1 MPKADKA
8 LGRGPKKMLRLANLQ
23 DLFSA
28 LSARGYQLAGPTA
41 RDGAIVY
48 DRLASVQN
56 LPVGW
61 SDEQDGGTYRLRRRD
76 DGTLFGYSVG
86 PHSRKRFLLR
96 PVTMLWQ
103 AKRSDKG
110 FERRITSYPAA
121 IDITEEVRAIRAD
134 EGAAVSDAGR
144 AHERGEET

>member
-28 LSARGYQLAGPTA
+28 LSARSYQLAGPTV

-48 DRLASVQN
+48 DRLASVQD

-61 SDEQDGGTYRLRRRD
+61 PDEQDSGTYRLRRRD
-76 DGTLFGYSVG
+76 DGALFGYSVG
-86 PHSRKRFLLR
+86 PHSRKRFLLP
-96 PVTMLWQ
+96 PVATLW
-103 AKRSDKG
+103 
-110 FERRITSYPAA
+110 
-121 IDITEEVRAIRAD
+121 
-134 EGAAVSDAGR
+134 
-144 AHERGEET
+144 